1 MLQAVLLLQALQ
13 AGIRADARKP
23 LDARKTR
30 YIYALDDS
38 SCTVLLGQTRVM
50 SVVTANLEAPYPDRW
65 GPVADSVLRC

>member
-1 MLQAVLLLQALQ
+1 MLQALQ

-50 SVVTANLEAPYPDRW
+50 SVVTANLEAPYPDR
-65 GPVADSVLRC
+65 